1 MIRRHLALPLAAL
14 ALSITA
20 RSEAQPM
27 RDASAT
33 TDVSADAAID
43 TPIDVSA
50 ARDAG
55 ASDAGAPVATDAT
68 SGREG
73 ADEVAEGEAF
83 SESPLRATEIAAL
96 SPRQCL
102 RALARARVPFERL
115 RWGSSGM
122 ATPVV
127 VTGPIAGI
135 LVHAGRGAAPRET
148 MDCLLAVA
156 LVRYAGFLRAHGVR
170 EVRHLSLHRP
180 ATAAEVASRPLLPRH
195 PGGLAIDAAVFVR
208 DDGSE
213 LNVTR
218 DFRGHLGDPVCGPT
232 ARVSNIP
239 EARAIRAI
247 FCDAVRDGLFHVALS
262 PNFNDEH
269 RNHFHLEIA
278 RSVSWL
284 FVR

>member
-1 MIRRHLALPLAAL
+1 MIRRHLALAIAL
-14 ALSITA
+14 GALVVTG
-20 RSEAQPM
+20 RLEAQPQL
-27 RDASAT
+27 DA
-33 TDVSADAAID
+33 
-43 TPIDVSA
+43 SA
-50 ARDAG
+50 ARDATELDG
-55 ASDAGAPVATDAT
+55 AETEDTPRATRDAAT
-68 SGREG
+68 SGDARGVDASVEEQPEG
-73 ADEVAEGEAF
+73 PTV

-102 RALARARVPFERL
+102 RALVRAGVPFERL

-127 VTGPIAGI
+127 ITGPIAG
-135 LVHAGRGAAPRET
+135 VFVRSGRGVPPRET

-156 LVRYAGFLRAHGVR
+156 LVRYARFLRARGIR

-180 ATAAEVASRPLLPRH
+180 ATPAEVERRPLLPRH
-195 PGGLAIDAAVFVR
+195 PGGLAIDAAVYVR
-208 DDGSE
+208 DDGVE

-218 DFRGHLGDPVCGPT
+218 DFHGRLGAPVCGPS
-232 ARVSNIP
+232 ARVSPQP
-239 EARAIRAI
+239 ESLALRAI
-247 FCDAVRDGLFHVALS
+247 FCDAVREGLFHVALS

-269 RNHFHLEIA
+269 HNHFHLEIT

>member
-1 MIRRHLALPLAAL
+1 MTAQRLSLVCGAL
-14 ALSITA
+14 ALA
-20 RSEAQPM
+20 LAPLADAQP
-27 RDASAT
+27 A
-33 TDVSADAAID
+33 
-43 TPIDVSA
+43 P
-50 ARDAG
+50 
-55 ASDAGAPVATDAT
+55 DAGAPPDAATEPPAEDLP
-68 SGREG
+68 EG
-73 ADEVAEGEAF
+73 ATP
-83 SESPLRATEIAAL
+83 SESPLRATEIGAL
-96 SPRQCL
+96 SSRQCL
-102 RALARARVPFERL
+102 RALVRARVPFERV

-127 VTGPIAGI
+127 ITGPIAGL
-135 LVHAGRGAAPRET
+135 LVHAGRGLAPRET

-156 LVRYAGFLRAHGVR
+156 LVRYAGFLRARGIR

-180 ATAAEVASRPLLPRH
+180 ATPDEVARRPLLPRH

-208 DDGSE
+208 DDGTE

-218 DFRGHLGDPVCGPT
+218 DFHGHLGAPVCGPT
-232 ARVSNIP
+232 ARVSTAP
-239 EARAIRAI
+239 EARALRAI
-247 FCDAVRDGLFHVALS
+247 FCDAAREGLFHVALS